1 MLLLFFAGD
10 RRFTD
15 ALNEM
20 LLAALQKIS
29 ITFELLPVLQ
39 SFDDYSCGVR
49 SMPSILYVL
58 RHFGVVSM
66 ASVVLPANEFSFCA
80 MTYCFLCC
88 IWGDKLEGNQTLL
101 LKRVYLGPIYRL
113 MLYLES
119 NKVMLTTK
127 NRTRIMY
134 IQMSIYTKNSI
145 RFWKRWY

>member
-1 MLLLFFAGD
+1 MLLLFFSGGQTLY
-10 RRFTD
+10 RRFERT
-15 ALNEM
+15 
-20 LLAALQKIS
+20 ALQKIS

-39 SFDDYSCGVR
+39 SFDNYSCSVR

-66 ASVVLPANEFSFCA
+66 ARVVLPANEFSYCA

-88 IWGDKLEGNQTLL
+88 IWEDKLEGNQTLL